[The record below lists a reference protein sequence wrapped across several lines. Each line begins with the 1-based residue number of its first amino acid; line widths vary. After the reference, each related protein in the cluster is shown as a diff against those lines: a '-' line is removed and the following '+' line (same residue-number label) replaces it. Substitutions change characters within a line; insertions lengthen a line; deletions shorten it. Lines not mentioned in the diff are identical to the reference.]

1 MRLRYIV
8 LFRHFRL
15 GYQFY
20 VVILRDISTHHA
32 LKYNFYPAE
41 NVYF

>member
-8 LFRHFRL
+8 LFRYFRL

-32 LKYNFYPAE
+32 LK
-41 NVYF
+41 